1 MLTSLKNSLI
11 LGLIITTVF
20 ACGKKKTDKK
30 TIADNETV
38 AVKLV
43 DVSNANSTEPIKAS
57 GLISSLHEARLSFKT
72 GGIIEKI
79 FVKEGQ
85 NIAKGQLLATLN
97 LTEINAQ
104 VSQAQEN
111 VSKIERDLKRVNALY
126 RDSVATLEQVQNL
139 TTALSVAKQGLQI
152 AQYNQGYSKI
162 YAPTNGVV
170 VKKMMNEGELASSGS
185 PVFFVNA
192 AGANDWV
199 VKVGIA
205 DKDWTR
211 LKLGDK
217 ADITLDAFPD
227 AKFLANVTTLS
238 QGADQAS
245 GLYQAE
251 LKINT
256 QGKKMATGLFA
267 KALIY
272 PSIKYQYASVPVDA
286 IIEGNG
292 DQAFVYV
299 VENGKAKRVSLLIA
313 YVNNQQAFVR
323 EGLAGVSQVVTD
335 GSAYLVEGTKV
346 KVMK

>member
-1 MLTSLKNSLI
+1 M
-11 LGLIITTVF
+11 
-20 ACGKKKTDKK
+20 
-30 TIADNETV
+30 
-38 AVKLV
+38 
-43 DVSNANSTEPIKAS
+43 
-57 GLISSLHEARLSFKT
+57 
-72 GGIIEKI
+72 
-79 FVKEGQ
+79 
-85 NIAKGQLLATLN
+85 
-97 LTEINAQ
+97 
-104 VSQAQEN
+104 
-111 VSKIERDLKRVNALY
+111 
-126 RDSVATLEQVQNL
+126 
-139 TTALSVAKQGLQI
+139 
-152 AQYNQGYSKI
+152 
-162 YAPTNGVV
+162 
-170 VKKMMNEGELASSGS
+170 ASSGNT
-185 PVFFVNA
+185 VLFVNA

-227 AKFLANVTTLS
+227 VKFFANVTTLS

-251 LKINT
+251 LKIST

>member
-11 LGLIITTVF
+11 LGLIIATVF

-85 NIAKGQLLATLN
+85 NIVKGQLLATLN

-104 VSQAQEN
+104 VQQSQEN
-111 VSKIERDLKRVNALY
+111 VSKIERDLKRINALY

-217 ADITLDAFPD
+217 AEISLDAFPD
-227 AKFLANVTTLS
+227 MKFLANVTTLS

-251 LKINT
+251 LKIST

-299 VENGKAKRVSLLIA
+299 IENGKAKRVSLSIA
-313 YVNNQQAFVR
+313 YVNGQQAFIR
-323 EGLAGVSQVVTD
+323 EGLSGISQVVTD

-346 KVMK
+346 KVVQ

>member
-11 LGLIITTVF
+11 LGLIIATVF

-139 TTALSVAKQGLQI
+139 TTALSVAKQSLQI

-227 AKFLANVTTLS
+227 VKFFANVTTLS

-251 LKINT
+251 LKIST

>member
-1 MLTSLKNSLI
+1 MLTSFKNSLI

-139 TTALSVAKQGLQI
+139 TTALSVAKQSLQI

-217 ADITLDAFPD
+217 AEISLDAFPD
-227 AKFLANVTTLS
+227 VKFLANVTTLS

-251 LKINT
+251 LKIST

-299 VENGKAKRVSLLIA
+299 VENGKAKEFLC
-313 YVNNQQAFVR
+313 
-323 EGLAGVSQVVTD
+323 
-335 GSAYLVEGTKV
+335 
-346 KVMK
+346 

>member
-1 MLTSLKNSLI
+1 MLTSFKNSLI

-139 TTALSVAKQGLQI
+139 TTALSVAKQSLQI

-217 ADITLDAFPD
+217 AEISLDAFPD
-227 AKFLANVTTLS
+227 VKFLQMS
-238 QGADQAS
+238 QPS
-245 GLYQAE
+245 
-251 LKINT
+251 LKVPT
-256 QGKKMATGLFA
+256 KLQV
-267 KALIY
+267 
-272 PSIKYQYASVPVDA
+272 SIKQ
-286 IIEGNG
+286 N
-292 DQAFVYV
+292 
-299 VENGKAKRVSLLIA
+299 
-313 YVNNQQAFVR
+313 
-323 EGLAGVSQVVTD
+323 
-335 GSAYLVEGTKV
+335 
-346 KVMK
+346 